1 MDAGTNTIQR
11 FKNKITENEQ
21 ETVCRGEGGNG
32 GAMCLQKSDSKKRRL
47 AKIGDKKTQFSHS
60 IYVYTDAAGVD

>member
-32 GAMCLQKSDSKKRRL
+32 GAMCSQKSDSKKRRH
-47 AKIGDKKTQFSHS
+47 AKMVTRKPS
-60 IYVYTDAAGVD
+60 